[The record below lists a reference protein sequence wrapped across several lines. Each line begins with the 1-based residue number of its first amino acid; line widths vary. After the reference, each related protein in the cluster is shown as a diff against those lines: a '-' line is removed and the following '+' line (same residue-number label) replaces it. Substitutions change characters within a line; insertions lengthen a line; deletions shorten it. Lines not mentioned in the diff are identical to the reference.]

1 MMEEQNMKRKHIIYS
16 IIVLAALLFGTQL
29 SQAQQSWDFTAE
41 LNSTDKNNMDADAN
55 WYYDSSKKRY
65 SYTAALTEAPLMAN
79 GSELNVAAGLIFS
92 CKAVESG
99 EGNIRFESGKRMWLA
114 GPTSPVVIPNL
125 KKGQEV
131 TISYMTSSSTT
142 ARGITPS
149 NLSGTTGF
157 DASTGAQTGK
167 GTVTEDGDVT
177 LTPTGGVYVYS
188 IEVGAEPDPTQAIVT
203 PANQGTNSQD
213 VVNNAVAKDFN
224 ANQIQF
230 QLLNGDVK
238 YYNTDDL
245 TSVDIDKGAST
256 VSVTNQQGQT
266 DYYYGSV
273 SDIAFARG
281 LDQGQEAV
289 ITNNGV
295 VITTAKGWQESVYA
309 EWEPYEGATSY
320 AVYVKGGQYDSYT
333 KVDAQLVR
341 DYGTYGRVD
350 VVGLK
355 KASNYCLKVV
365 PIIGETE
372 DETKASTAEAM
383 DVVNYS
389 REGFAHLNYSGV
401 GAYNDDGTLKSGA
414 KVLYVTKNTAKT
426 ISTDVIVNSKG
437 GTEKFTGL
445 QDILTAYQKGYDTT
459 PIAFRIIGKVTRN
472 DLDRIDSSE
481 EGLQVKGKNSYSE
494 MNITLEGIGEDATVS
509 GFGFLVRNCKSV
521 EIRNFAIMLFM
532 DDAISMDTDN
542 SNIWVH
548 NMDFFYGQAGSDAD
562 QAKGDGTVDIK
573 ADSKY
578 ITTAYCRFWDS
589 GKASLC
595 GMGGDGPNYITY
607 HHNWYDHS
615 DSRHPRI
622 RCMSIHSWNNYYD
635 GVSKYGG
642 GATTGASLFME
653 SNYFRGTNK
662 PMLISMQGS
671 DIAGGAGTFSNED
684 GGIVK
689 SFGNTFVEKTKNFRY
704 VTYQENNV
712 EFDAYEAT
720 TRDEQVPSTVKTK
733 KGGFTY
739 NNFDTNSSLMYSYTP
754 DAAADVPAKVVG
766 FYGAGRLNHGDFTW
780 TFDGKDNDYSVDEA
794 LKTAITNYTPAL
806 VGIFGGEDLSG
817 GGQGGGE
824 QGGGEQGGGDDPQP
838 QGDVITCNFEGG
850 APSNSFFD
858 ITGNYSNSKGEVTVD
873 GTTYKWCLKMETS
886 TSVTFTTTEEMTLT
900 LYFSEAEPTIKI
912 DGGSKTTGANG
923 IISATLAAGSHT
935 LTKANSANLFYIKL
949 EKAE

>member
-1 MMEEQNMKRKHIIYS
+1 MKRHYIIYS
-16 IIVLAALLFGTQL
+16 IIALASLLFGTNTVK
-29 SQAQQSWDFTAE
+29 AQQSWNFTAE
-41 LNSTDKNNMDADAN
+41 LSSTDKNNMDADAN

-65 SYTAALTEAPLMAN
+65 SYIAALTKATLIAN
-79 GSELNVAAGLIFS
+79 GSELNVAAGLLFS
-92 CKAVESG
+92 CNAVESG

-114 GPTSPVVIPNL
+114 GSSAPVVIPDL

-131 TISYMTSSSTT
+131 TISYMTSSSSA
-142 ARGITPS
+142 ARGITPT

-157 DASTGAQTGK
+157 EASTSAQTGK
-167 GTVTEDGDVT
+167 GQVTADGDVT

-203 PANQGTNSQD
+203 PASQGTNSED
-213 VVNNAVAKDFN
+213 VVNNAVAKNFN
-224 ANQIQF
+224 ANQMQF
-230 QLLNGDVK
+230 LLTNGDVK
-238 YYNTDDL
+238 YYNTADL
-245 TSVDIDKGAST
+245 TSVDIDKAAST
-256 VSVTNQQGQT
+256 VSVTSHQGQT

-273 SDIAFARG
+273 SDISFARG

-295 VITTAKGWQESVYA
+295 IITTAKGWQESIYA
-309 EWEPYEGATSY
+309 KWEPYEGATSY
-320 AVYVKGGQYDSYT
+320 VVYVKGGQYDSYT

-365 PIIGETE
+365 PVINDAE
-372 DETKASTAEAM
+372 DETKASFAEAM
-383 DVVNYS
+383 DVANYS

-401 GAYNDDGTLKSGA
+401 GAYNDDGTLKNGA
-414 KVLYVTKNTAKT
+414 KVFYVTKNTAKT
-426 ISTDVIVNSKG
+426 ISTDVKVNSKG
-437 GTEKFTGL
+437 GTETFTGI
-445 QDILTAYQKGYDTT
+445 QSILDAYQKGYDTT
-459 PIAFRIIGKVTRN
+459 PIAFRIIGKVTRS
-472 DLDRIDSSE
+472 DLDKISSSE

-521 EIRNFAIMLFM
+521 EFRNFALMLFM
-532 DDAISMDTDN
+532 DDGISMDTDN

-548 NMDFFYGQAGSDAD
+548 NMDFFYGQAGSDSD

-573 ADSKY
+573 ANSKY
-578 ITTAYCRFWDS
+578 ITTAYCHFWDS
-589 GKASLC
+589 GKSSLC
-595 GMGGDGPNYITY
+595 GMGGDGPNYLTF

-622 RCMSIHSWNNYYD
+622 RSMSVHSWNNYYD

-642 GATTGASLFME
+642 GATMGACLFME

-671 DIAGGAGTFSNED
+671 DIAGGAGTFSSED
-684 GGIVK
+684 GGMVK
-689 SFGNTFVEKTKNFRY
+689 SYGNTFVEKTKNFRY
-704 VTYQENNV
+704 VTYQQNNV
-712 EFDAYEAT
+712 EFDAYETA
-720 TRDEQVPSTVKTK
+720 TRDEQVPATVKAK
-733 KGGFTY
+733 QGGATY
-739 NNFDTNSSLMYSYTP
+739 NNFDTNSSLMYSYEA

-766 FYGAGRLNHGDFTW
+766 YYGAGRLNHGDFTW
-780 TFDGKDNDYSVDEA
+780 SFDGKDNDYAVDEA
-794 LKTAITNYTPAL
+794 LKTAIINYAPAL
-806 VGIFGGEDLSG
+806 VGIFGGEDLG
-817 GGQGGGE
+817 GGGE

-850 APSNSFFD
+850 APSNSFFT
-858 ITGNYSNSKGEVTVD
+858 IIGNYSNSKGTVTVD
-873 GTTYKWCLKMETS
+873 GTTYKWCLKMESS

-900 LYFSEAEPTIKI
+900 LYFVETAPTIKI
-912 DGGSKTTGANG
+912 DGGSKITGANG
-923 IISATLAAGSHT
+923 IITATLAAGAHELKKGDT
-935 LTKANSANLFYIKL
+935 ANLFYIKL
-949 EKAE
+949 EKTE